1 MSQEQ
6 CYLSSHLIYE
16 YYAHDETIH
25 NIRSTNMTPIQRFTD
40 KYNNL
45 LKNSMLETPD
55 MPDIA
60 TKLAESVYDIAVDEL
75 KSIKNVILIH
85 SDGYSIDITHFDSLI
100 VARECM
106 ISEYK
111 SMDFNEK
118 GDEWDSMSEIDDM
131 SAILYE
137 GGENVHLWQIT
148 TFQK

>member
-1 MSQEQ
+1 
-6 CYLSSHLIYE
+6 
-16 YYAHDETIH
+16 
-25 NIRSTNMTPIQRFTD
+25 MTPIQRFTD

-100 VARECM
+100 AARECM

-118 GDEWDSMSEIDDM
+118 GDEWDSMSEIEDM